1 MLKISNLNRKHVQGK
16 HWPKEKKLQAV
27 TQWLALGN
35 LKLVEATTG
44 VSHGV
49 LKQWRIQPWWKEFE
63 AEIRNTENLEL
74 DSKLTKI
81 VQKSL
86 DAVADRLENGEP
98 VLNQKTG
105 EIIRKPVTM
114 KDAAKVTNDFITKR
128 ELLRG
133 NATSRS
139 EASAIP
145 VAEQMKLLAAEF
157 AKMATRKPGDI
168 IDVDA
173 VEILSGDYDNNQDDE
188 DYEDALHDERET
200 RLQEGSGEVHFETG
214 GSQEADGAECSPS
227 GNDENRGS
235 QEG

>member
-173 VEILSGDYDNNQDDE
+173 VEILQGDYDNNLDE
-188 DYEDALHDERET
+188 DEDDAVYVGGQEG
-200 RLQEGSGEVHFETG
+200 LQEGSGEVHFETG

-227 GNDENRGS
+227 RDDENRGS